1 MEEKKR
7 TLQES
12 GLVEWLVF
20 SELVAMDED
29 EEGFSK
35 SLFATF
41 VEQFDDTVTEID
53 ENLNEKNLDK
63 LSSLGHYLK
72 GSAAA
77 LGLIKISTECE
88 RIQNYGHKD
97 NFDNFQLEDLPL
109 DLAESLTEDSDDFW
123 IKLITDAKEK
133 AKEGFE
139 KSKDA
144 LNEYFDD
151 EN

>member
-1 MEEKKR
+1 MEDKKR
-7 TLQES
+7 KLQES

-29 EEGFSK
+29 EEGFSE

-41 VEQFDDTVTEID
+41 VEQFDDTVSEID
-53 ENLNEKNLDK
+53 ENLKEKNLDK

-97 NFDNFQLEDLPL
+97 NFDNFQLEDLSTNHPL
-109 DLAESLTEDSDDFW
+109 GLTEDSDEFW
-123 IKLITDAKEK
+123 IQLITDAKEK
-133 AKEGFE
+133 AKEGFQ
-139 KSKDA
+139 KSKEA
-144 LNEYFDD
+144 LNEYFNDD
-151 EN
+151 N